1 MATNDNLEKRYIYE
15 YEGTQNLTS
24 LNDITDNKSYKYLCI
39 AFKNIL
45 LLLQWPLRKIFNLIL
60 FIIRFIFWNILG
72 GFMTVLAVPLII
84 IGWLIGILIFVC
96 ILGILLP

>member
-24 LNDITDNKSYKYLCI
+24 LNDITDNTSYKYLCI
-39 AFKNIL
+39 AFRNIL
-45 LLLQWPLRKIFNLIL
+45 LLLQWPLRKMFHLIV

>member
-24 LNDITDNKSYKYLCI
+24 LNDITDNNYKYLCI

-45 LLLQWPLRKIFNLIL
+45 LLLQWSLRKIFNLIV